1 MGVWSVEGLQIPR
14 HFSST
19 LHVNKKHTG
28 SIISEEATSL
38 FTISTSY
45 IPLDSRTNMREVK
58 GKGPAMS
65 DGQEGT
71 GNTGRELWMS
81 KRWVGA
87 ELCPYMVSW
96 VGGGELSTGPL

>member
-1 MGVWSVEGLQIPR
+1 MGPGTLLMRVCSVEGLQIPR

-19 LHVNKKHTG
+19 LWVNKKHTG
-28 SIISEEATSL
+28 SIVSEQAIASSL

-45 IPLDSRTNMREVK
+45 IPLDNRTNMREVK

-71 GNTGRELWMS
+71 GDTGREL
-81 KRWVGA
+81 
-87 ELCPYMVSW
+87 
-96 VGGGELSTGPL
+96 